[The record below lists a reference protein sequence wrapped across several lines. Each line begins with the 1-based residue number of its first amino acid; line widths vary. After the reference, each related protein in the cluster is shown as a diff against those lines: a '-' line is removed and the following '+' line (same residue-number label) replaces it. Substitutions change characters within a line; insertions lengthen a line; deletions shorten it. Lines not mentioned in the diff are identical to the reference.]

1 MAFSLYKSWNR
12 LCEIDAYE
20 CTYFSEQNGE
30 FYFILDICQVIIHMT
45 QENYHL
51 LATVF
56 DGSRDSYF
64 ILKFHKMSLPYQTI
78 FKFYFLRPTL
88 IDSRKSLDVKSVRKV
103 YIAYLLGSSMHD
115 VMLYINVY
123 IYGYIC

>member
-20 CTYFSEQNGE
+20 CTYFSEQTINGE

-45 QENYHL
+45 QENCHL

-64 ILKFHKMSLPYQTI
+64 ILKF
-78 FKFYFLRPTL
+78 
-88 IDSRKSLDVKSVRKV
+88 D
-103 YIAYLLGSSMHD
+103 
-115 VMLYINVY
+115 
-123 IYGYIC
+123 